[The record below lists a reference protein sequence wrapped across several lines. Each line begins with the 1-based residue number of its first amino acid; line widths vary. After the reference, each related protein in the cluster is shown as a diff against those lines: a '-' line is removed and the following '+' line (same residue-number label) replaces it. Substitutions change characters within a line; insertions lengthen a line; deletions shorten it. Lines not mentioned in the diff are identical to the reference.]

1 MSKYAT
7 LMLGDVH
14 ARVEVQDNF
23 SGAHNDGPMSDAV
36 IRLNEQMEPLMKIAQ
51 YVVEQTR
58 LVSPDEV
65 ELNFGITVGSEGGFL
80 CFAKAGIEAQFNV
93 TMTWKSADSQET

>member
-51 YVVEQTR
+51 
-58 LVSPDEV
+58 LIIH
-65 ELNFGITVGSEGGFL
+65 NF
-80 CFAKAGIEAQFNV
+80 FNLPKK
-93 TMTWKSADSQET
+93 MICRY